1 MAIKMNQEKIGM
13 FISNLRKEKGLTQA
27 ALAEMLN
34 ITDRAVS
41 KWERGLSLPDSSIM
55 LPLCEILGINVNEL
69 LTGERINME
78 NYNKKADELLIE
90 MTRMKEQRD
99 KELLFAEIFL
109 GITVSIVMAACI
121 MIAALVNMS
130 TALRIVLITVGII
143 LFAIGMMYCIR
154 IEQIAGYYECQKC
167 HHKFIPTFN
176 QVLFAMHVNRTRYMK
191 CPKCR
196 KRSWCRKRISD
207 K

>member
-1 MAIKMNQEKIGM
+1 MNQAKIGM

-27 ALAEMLN
+27 ALAEMLS

-78 NYNKKADELLIE
+78 NYNKKSDELLIE

-99 KELLFAEIFL
+99 KELLFVEIFL
-109 GITVSIVMAACI
+109 GITISIVMGACI

-130 TALRIVLITVGII
+130 TAWRIVLITIGII
-143 LFAIGMMYCIR
+143 LFAIGILYCLR

-191 CPKCR
+191 CPKCH
-196 KRSWCRKRISD
+196 KKSWCRKKISD

>member
-99 KELLFAEIFL
+99 KELLFVEIFL
-109 GITVSIVMAACI
+109 GITVSIVMVACI
-121 MIAALVNMS
+121 LMAALVNMS
-130 TALRIVLITVGII
+130 TVLRSVLITVGII
-143 LFAIGMMYCIR
+143 LFAIGMMYCTR

-176 QVLFAMHVNRTRYMK
+176 QVLFAMHINRTRYMK

-196 KRSWCRKRISD
+196 KRSWCRKKISE

>member
-1 MAIKMNQEKIGM
+1 MNQEKIGM

-69 LTGERINME
+69 LTGERITME

-99 KELLFAEIFL
+99 KELLSVEIFL
-109 GITVSIVMAACI
+109 GITVSAVMGACI

-143 LFAIGMMYCIR
+143 LFAIGMLYAIR

-176 QVLFAMHVNRTRYMK
+176 QVLFAMHINRTRYMK
-191 CPKCR
+191 CPKCH
-196 KRSWCRKRISD
+196 KRSWCRKKISE

>member
-1 MAIKMNQEKIGM
+1 MNQEKIGM

-69 LTGERINME
+69 LTGERITME

-99 KELLFAEIFL
+99 KELLSVEIFL
-109 GITVSIVMAACI
+109 GITVSAVMAACI

-143 LFAIGMMYCIR
+143 LFAIGMLYAIR

-176 QVLFAMHVNRTRYMK
+176 QVLFAMHINRTRYMK
-191 CPKCR
+191 CPKCH
-196 KRSWCRKRISD
+196 KRSWCRKKISE

>member
-1 MAIKMNQEKIGM
+1 MNQEKIGM

-27 ALAEMLN
+27 ALAEKLN

-55 LPLCEILGINVNEL
+55 LELCKILEISVNEL
-69 LTGERINME
+69 LIGEKINME

-99 KELLFAEIFL
+99 KELLSVEIFL
-109 GITVSIVMAACI
+109 GITVSIGLGACI

-143 LFAIGMMYCIR
+143 LFAIGMFYAIR

-167 HHKFIPTFN
+167 HHKFIPTFH
-176 QVLFAMHVNRTRYMK
+176 QVLFAMHINRTRYMK
-191 CPKCR
+191 CPKCH
-196 KRSWCRKRISD
+196 KRSWCKKRISD